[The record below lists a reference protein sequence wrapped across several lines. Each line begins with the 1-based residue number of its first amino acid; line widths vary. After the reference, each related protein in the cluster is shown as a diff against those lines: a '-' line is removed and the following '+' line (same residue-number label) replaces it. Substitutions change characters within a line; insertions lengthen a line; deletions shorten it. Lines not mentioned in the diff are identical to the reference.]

1 MNKHFIFS
9 LLFGASLVLS
19 ANIVQAQN
27 SESYES
33 LMKKGNDKFSAKD
46 YISAKTYYEMA
57 LKQKAN
63 DPTAKQ
69 KLSET
74 VKKIQEDGARQE
86 VFYAHLDEG
95 DRLNGMQK
103 YEEALAEYEAALAV
117 FPDDKYVTAQAE
129 AVRVIL
135 KERKDK
141 QDAFDLAMSQGETLL
156 EEENFD
162 AAIMQFE
169 TAIEIFPTDKLPKE
183 KLAEAMQKKQLY
195 EEKMARFD
203 KLMEEANQFGLRKNY
218 DAAIGKIDEA
228 LALFPN
234 DLSASAK
241 REEYQAA
248 KGTADRYNGII
259 AEADRLYE
267 AKAYREAK
275 VQYQSALTV
284 VSGDAYATDMIARLD
299 PLIAELEAQEEAERL
314 AAEELAARLAA
325 EAEAARIAA
334 EEEAARIAAEEE
346 AARLAAEEAARI
358 AAEEEAAR
366 IAAEQEAARLAAEE
380 AARIAAEEEAARLA
394 AEAEAARIAAE
405 EEAARLAAE
414 AEAARIAAEEEA
426 ARQAALAAAEAER
439 QATIK
444 AMLDEADALFNQQ
457 EYATAKVKYQEVV
470 AFDEG
475 NATATAKISQ
485 IDGIFAQMAAE
496 LQQHFNDAMNAGNQ
510 AMSAERFAEAI
521 THYQSALVYKPE
533 DENAAKQL
541 AAAEKAENDRIAAL
555 RVQYDAFI
563 KEGDANFKSN
573 TFDKAIEAYTKAEE
587 LGLESYPTE
596 MIARIGEI
604 IEQNKLYELN
614 SEPTLLAAGQAK
626 RFEFNKIDI
635 AVRRSNYVI
644 IKVRNPHPEKTFPMI
659 VSFGG
664 AGGKNGGFV
673 LPIAATEEE
682 KTFIF
687 RIGSQYKWFSE
698 DNTWIELVSE
708 NNEIEISKVEV
719 SRSN

>member
-1 MNKHFIFS
+1 MMNKKAIFS
-9 LLFGASLVLS
+9 LLFGTAIALG
-19 ANIVQAQN
+19 ANTIQAQDT
-27 SESYES
+27 ESYES
-33 LMKKGNDKFSAKD
+33 LMKKGNDKFGAKD

-95 DRLNGMQK
+95 DRLNGQER
-103 YEEALAEYEAALAV
+103 YEEALVEYEAALAV
-117 FPDDKYVTAQAE
+117 FPQDKYVTAQAD
-129 AVRVIL
+129 AIRAIL

-156 EEENFD
+156 AEDNFD

-169 TAIEIFPTDKLPKE
+169 VAIAIFPNDKLPKE
-183 KLAEAMQKKQLY
+183 KLAEAKQKKQLY
-195 EEKMARFD
+195 TEKTARFD
-203 KLMEEANQFGLRKNY
+203 KLMEEATQFGLRKNF
-218 DAAIGKIDEA
+218 DAAIGKIEQA
-228 LALFPN
+228 LELFPN
-234 DLSASAK
+234 DLTANAK
-241 REEYQAA
+241 RNEYQAA
-248 KGTADRYNGII
+248 KGIADQYNGII

-275 VQYQSALTV
+275 AQYQNALSV
-284 VSGDAYATDMIARLD
+284 VSGDAYATDMISRLD
-299 PLIAELEAQEEAERL
+299 PLIAQQD
-314 AAEELAARLAA
+314 
-325 EAEAARIAA
+325 
-334 EEEAARIAAEEE
+334 
-346 AARLAAEEAARI
+346 AEEAARI
-358 AAEEEAAR
+358 AAEA
-366 IAAEQEAARLAAEE
+366 
-380 AARIAAEEEAARLA
+380 EAARLA

-414 AEAARIAAEEEA
+414 AEAARLAAEAEAARIAAEEEAARIAAEQEAARLVAEEAARIAAEEEA

-444 AMLDEADALFNQQ
+444 TMLDTADALFAQQ
-457 EYATAKVKYQEVV
+457 DYANAKVKYQEVV

-475 NATATAKISQ
+475 NAAASAKIKE
-485 IDGIFAQMAAE
+485 IDGILAQMAAE
-496 LQQHFNDAMNAGNQ
+496 IEEHYNHAMGAGNTAMNA
-510 AMSAERFAEAI
+510 EKFAEAI
-521 THYQSALVYKPE
+521 THYQSALFYKPA
-533 DENAAKQL
+533 DPTATAQL
-541 AAAEKAENDRIAAL
+541 AAAEKAESDRIAAL
-555 RVQYDAFI
+555 RTQYNAFV
-563 KEGDANFKSN
+563 KEGDANFKTN

-587 LGLESYPTE
+587 LNLETYPTE

-614 SEPTLLAAGQAK
+614 SDPILLAAGQAQ
-626 RFEFNKIDI
+626 RFDFNKIEV

-644 IKVRNPHPEKTFPMI
+644 VKVRNPHPEKTFPMI
-659 VSFGG
+659 VSFGSS
-664 AGGKNGGFV
+664 GGKNGGFV
-673 LPIAATEEE
+673 LPVAATEDE

-687 RIGSQYKWFSE
+687 RIGSLYKWFSE
-698 DNTWIELVSE
+698 DNTWIEFVSE
-708 NNEIEISKVEV
+708 NNEVEISKVEV

>member
-129 AVRVIL
+129 AVRAIL

-169 TAIEIFPTDKLPKE
+169 AAIDIFPTDKLPKE
-183 KLAEAMQKKQLY
+183 KLAEAKQKKQLY

-203 KLMEEANQFGLRKNY
+203 KLMEEANQFSLRKNY

-228 LALFPN
+228 LVLFPN

-241 REEYQAA
+241 REEYQTA

-284 VSGDAYATDMIARLD
+284 ISGDAYASDMIARLD

-405 EEAARLAAE
+405 EEAAR
-414 AEAARIAAEEEA
+414 
-426 ARQAALAAAEAER
+426 QAALAAAEAER

-475 NATATAKISQ
+475 NTTATAKISQ

-573 TFDKAIEAYTKAEE
+573 TFDTAIEAYTQAEE

-614 SEPTLLAAGQAK
+614 SEPTMLAAGQAK

>member
-129 AVRVIL
+129 AVRAIL

-169 TAIEIFPTDKLPKE
+169 AAIDIFPTDKLPKE
-183 KLAEAMQKKQLY
+183 KLAEAKQKKQLY

-203 KLMEEANQFGLRKNY
+203 KLMEEANQFSLRKNY

-228 LALFPN
+228 LVLFPN

-241 REEYQAA
+241 REEYQTA

-284 VSGDAYATDMIARLD
+284 ISGDAYASDMIARLD

-405 EEAARLAAE
+405 EEAAR
-414 AEAARIAAEEEA
+414 
-426 ARQAALAAAEAER
+426 QAALAAAEAER

-444 AMLDEADALFNQQ
+444 AMLDEADALFSQQ

-475 NATATAKISQ
+475 NTTATAKISQ

>member
-1 MNKHFIFS
+1 M
-9 LLFGASLVLS
+9 LFGTALVFG
-19 ANIVQAQN
+19 ANIATAQE
-27 SESYES
+27 SETYET
-33 LMKKGNDKFSAKD
+33 LMKKGNDKFGAKD

-69 KLSET
+69 KLNET
-74 VKKIQEDGARQE
+74 VKKIKEDGARQE

-95 DRLNGMQK
+95 DRLNGQEK
-103 YEEALAEYEAALAV
+103 YEEALSEYEAALSV
-117 FPDDKYVTAQAE
+117 FPDDKYATAQAD
-129 AVRVIL
+129 AIRAIL
-135 KERKDK
+135 QERKDK

-169 TAIEIFPTDKLPKE
+169 TAIGIFPTDKLPKE
-183 KLAEAMQKKQLY
+183 KLAEAKQKKQLFA
-195 EEKMARFD
+195 EKTARFD

-218 DAAIGKIDEA
+218 DAAITKIDEA
-228 LALFPN
+228 LTLFPN
-234 DLSASAK
+234 DLTASTK
-241 REEYQAA
+241 RNEYQAA
-248 KGTADRYNGII
+248 KGVADQYNGII

-275 VQYQSALTV
+275 TQYQNALAV

-299 PLIAELEAQEEAERL
+299 PLIAQQDAEEAARL
-314 AAEELAARLAA
+314 AAEAEAARLAA

-334 EEEAARIAAEEE
+334 EQE
-346 AARLAAEEAARI
+346 AARLAAEA
-358 AAEEEAAR
+358 EAAR

-380 AARIAAEEEAARLA
+380 AARIAAEQ
-394 AEAEAARIAAE
+394 
-405 EEAARLAAE
+405 EAARLAAE

-439 QATIK
+439 QATIT
-444 AMLDEADALFNQQ
+444 AMLNEADALFNQQ
-457 EYATAKVKYQEVV
+457 EYAQAKTKYQEVV
-470 AFDEG
+470 SFDEG
-475 NATATAKISQ
+475 NATASAKIKE

-496 LQQHFNDAMNAGNQ
+496 LQQHFDNAMNAGNQ
-510 AMSAERFAEAI
+510 AMSAEQFAEAI
-521 THYQSALVYKPE
+521 THFQSALVYKPE
-533 DENAAKQL
+533 DENAAKLL
-541 AAAEKAENDRIAAL
+541 AAAEKAENDRVAAL
-555 RVQYDAFI
+555 RTQYNAFI
-563 KEGDANFKSN
+563 KDGDANFRSN

-587 LGLESYPTE
+587 LNLETYPTE

-614 SEPTLLAAGQAK
+614 REPITLAAGEAK
-626 RFEFNKIDI
+626 RFDFNKIDI

-644 IKVRNPHPEKTFPMI
+644 VKVRNPHPEKTFPMI

-673 LPIAATEEE
+673 LPVAATEVE

-687 RIGSQYKWFSE
+687 RIGSIYKWFSE
-698 DNTWIELVSE
+698 DNTWIEFVSE
-708 NNEIEISKVEV
+708 NNEVEISKVEI

>member
-1 MNKHFIFS
+1 MNKRLLFS
-9 LLFGASLVLS
+9 ILFGAAL
-19 ANIVQAQN
+19 AIGTDIATAQTT
-27 SESYES
+27 ETYES
-33 LMKKGNDKFSAKD
+33 LMKKGNDKYAAKD
-46 YISAKTYYEMA
+46 YISAKTYFEMA
-57 LKQKAN
+57 LKQKNGDA
-63 DPTAKQ
+63 TAKQ

-86 VFYAHLDEG
+86 VFYYHLDEG
-95 DRLNGMQK
+95 DRLNGQQK
-103 YEEALAEYEAALAV
+103 YEEALTEYEAALAV
-117 FPDDKYVTAQAE
+117 FPNDKYVTAQAD
-129 AVRVIL
+129 AVRAIL
-135 KERKDK
+135 QERKDK

-169 TAIEIFPTDKLPKE
+169 AAIAIFPADKLPKE
-183 KLAEAMQKKQLY
+183 KLADARQRKQLY
-195 EEKMARFD
+195 NEKVTRFD
-203 KLMEEANQFGLRKNY
+203 KFMEEANQYGLRKNY
-218 DAAIGKIDEA
+218 DAAIAKIDEA

-234 DLSASAK
+234 DMNANAK
-241 REEYQAA
+241 RSEYQAA
-248 KGTADRYNGII
+248 KGTADLYNGII

-267 AKAYREAK
+267 AKSYREAK
-275 VQYQSALTV
+275 VQYQSALSV
-284 VSGDAYATDMIARLD
+284 VSGDPYATDMLSRLD
-299 PLIAELEAQEEAERL
+299 PLIAQQDEEEAARL
-314 AAEELAARLAA
+314 AAEAEAARLAA

-334 EEEAARIAAEEE
+334 EAEAARLAAEAEAARLAAEAEAARIAAE
-346 AARLAAEEAARI
+346 A
-358 AAEEEAAR
+358 EAAR
-366 IAAEQEAARLAAEE
+366 IAAEQEAARLAAE
-380 AARIAAEEEAARLA
+380 
-394 AEAEAARIAAE
+394 EAARIAAE

-444 AMLDEADALFNQQ
+444 AMLDEADALFDNQ
-457 EYATAKVKYQEVV
+457 EYATAKVKYQDVV
-470 AFDEG
+470 AFDAG

-496 LQQHFNDAMNAGNQ
+496 LEQHFNEAMNAGNQ
-510 AMSAERFAEAI
+510 AMGAEKFAEAI

-533 DENAAKQL
+533 DATAQTQL
-541 AAAEKAENDRIAAL
+541 SAAEKAENDRVAAL
-555 RVQYDAFI
+555 RAQYNAFI
-563 KEGDANFKSN
+563 KEGDANFKTN

-587 LGLESYPTE
+587 LNLEAYPTE

-626 RFEFNKIDI
+626 RFDFNKIDI

-673 LPIAATEEE
+673 LPVAATEAE

-687 RIGSQYKWFSE
+687 RIGSLYKWFSE

-708 NNEIEISKVEV
+708 NNEVEISKVEV

>member
-1 MNKHFIFS
+1 MRKKIIFTV
-9 LLFGASLVLS
+9 LFGASLFLS
-19 ANIVQAQN
+19 ANIATAQ
-27 SESYES
+27 ETETYES
-33 LMKKGNDKFSAKD
+33 LMKKGNDKFGAKD

-69 KLSET
+69 KLNET

-95 DRLNGMQK
+95 DRLNSQEK

-117 FPDDKYVTAQAE
+117 FPDDKYVTTQAE
-129 AVRVIL
+129 AIRAIL

-141 QDAFDLAMSQGETLL
+141 QDAFDLAMSQGEALL

-169 TAIEIFPTDKLPKE
+169 AAIAIFPTDKLPKE
-183 KLAEAMQKKQLY
+183 KLADAKQKKQLY
-195 EEKMARFD
+195 AEKTARFD
-203 KLMEEANQFGLRKNY
+203 KLMEEANQMGLRKNY
-218 DAAIGKIDEA
+218 DAAIAKIDEA
-228 LALFPN
+228 LAIFPN
-234 DLSASAK
+234 DLTANAKRNEYQSAK
-241 REEYQAA
+241 
-248 KGTADRYNGII
+248 GIADQYNGII
-259 AEADRLYE
+259 TEADRLYE

-275 VQYQSALTV
+275 AQYQSALAV

-299 PLIAELEAQEEAERL
+299 PLIAQQDAEEAARFAAEAEAARL
-314 AAEELAARLAA
+314 AAEAEAARIAAEQEAARLAA

-334 EEEAARIAAEEE
+334 EEEAAR
-346 AARLAAEEAARI
+346 LAAE
-358 AAEEEAAR
+358 
-366 IAAEQEAARLAAEE
+366 
-380 AARIAAEEEAARLA
+380 
-394 AEAEAARIAAE
+394 EAARIAAE

-444 AMLDEADALFNQQ
+444 TMMDEADALFNQK
-457 EYATAKVKYQEVV
+457 EYAQAKTKYQEVV

-475 NATATAKISQ
+475 NAIATAKIKE

-496 LQQHFNDAMNAGNQ
+496 LQQHFDNAMNAGNQ
-510 AMSAERFAEAI
+510 AMSAEKFAEAI
-521 THYQSALVYKPE
+521 THYQSALAYKPE

-555 RVQYDAFI
+555 RVQYNAFI
-563 KEGDANFKSN
+563 KDGDANFKSN

-587 LGLESYPTE
+587 LGLETYPTE
-596 MIARIGEI
+596 MIARISEI

-614 SEPTLLAAGQAK
+614 SEPTLLAAGEAK
-626 RFEFNKIDI
+626 RFDFNKIEI
-635 AVRRSNYVI
+635 AVRRSNYVV
-644 IKVRNPHPEKTFPMI
+644 IKVRNPHPDKTFPMI

-687 RIGSQYKWFSE
+687 RIGSLYKWFSE

-708 NNEIEISKVEV
+708 NNEVEISKVEV